1 MDLDG
6 RRQRG
11 KVLRD
16 LNMRDGEVKEME
28 GDEGKD

>member
-1 MDLDG
+1 MDLDD

-28 GDEGKD
+28 GDD